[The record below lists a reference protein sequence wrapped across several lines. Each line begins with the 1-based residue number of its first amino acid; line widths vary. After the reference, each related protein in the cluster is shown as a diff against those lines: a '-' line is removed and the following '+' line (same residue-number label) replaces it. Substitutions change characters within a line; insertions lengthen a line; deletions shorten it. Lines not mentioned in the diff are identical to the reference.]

1 MTVEIRFAVVDDIDT
16 RCVMDKSKLYLS
28 HTDEGI
34 VLTREEYAEADTE
47 GPWRFERA
55 NGMLVVMTPAGL
67 EHHETVEPFRNHLGA
82 YAIAHP
88 EIMEHVFQES
98 WTAVQDDTDR
108 LPDIA
113 VYLTGGTGR
122 LPDRVPEL
130 IFEIVSQGVQDRKR
144 DYEEKR
150 SEYERIGV
158 QEYVIVDRFDHRL
171 TVLRLEEATFVETV
185 LQPSDRYSTPLLPG
199 LEIPLSGII

>member
-1 MTVEIRFAVVDDIDT
+1 MG
-16 RCVMDKSKLYLS
+16 KSKLYFS

-34 VLTREEYAEADTE
+34 ELTREEYAEADVE
-47 GPWRFERA
+47 VPWRYERA
-55 NGMLVVMTPAGL
+55 NGRLVIMTPAGL
-67 EHHETVEPFRNHLGA
+67 DHHETVEPFRNHLGA
-82 YAIAHP
+82 YALAHP
-88 EIMEHVFQES
+88 DVIKHVFQES
-98 WTAVQDDTDR
+98 WTAVEDDTDR

-130 IFEIVSQGVQDRKR
+130 IFEIVSQGSKDRKR

-171 TVLRLEEATFVETV
+171 TVLCLEEATFVETV
-185 LQPSDRYSTPLLPG
+185 LQPSDQYSTLLLPG

>member
-1 MTVEIRFAVVDDIDT
+1 
-16 RCVMDKSKLYLS
+16 MDKSKLFLS

-34 VLTREEYAEADTE
+34 ELTREEYAEADTE

-55 NGMLVVMTPAGL
+55 NGRLVVMTPAGL
-67 EHHETVEPFRNHLGA
+67 EHQITVKSFRNHLGA
-82 YAIAHP
+82 YELSHSDTV
-88 EIMEHVFQES
+88 EHVFQEA
-98 WTAVQDDTDR
+98 WTSVEDDSDR

-113 VYLTGGTGR
+113 VYLTGGTGG

-130 IFEIVSQGVQDRKR
+130 IFEIVSRGSKDRKR

-185 LQPSDRYSTPLLPG
+185 LQPSDHYNTPLLPG

>member
-1 MTVEIRFAVVDDIDT
+1 MG
-16 RCVMDKSKLYLS
+16 KSKLYLS

-34 VLTREEYAEADTE
+34 ELTREEYAEADTE
-47 GPWRFERA
+47 GLWRFERA
-55 NGMLVVMTPAGL
+55 NGRLVVMTPPGF
-67 EHHETVEPFRNHLGA
+67 EHHITVESFRDSLVVFKL
-82 YAIAHP
+82 AHP
-88 EIMEHVFQES
+88 DIVEHVFQEA
-98 WTAVQDDTDR
+98 WTSVEDDADR

-113 VYLTGGTGR
+113 VYLTGGTGH

-130 IFEIVSQGVQDRKR
+130 IFEIVSLGSQDRKR

-185 LQPSDRYSTPLLPG
+185 LQPSDRYNTPLLPG

>member
-1 MTVEIRFAVVDDIDT
+1 
-16 RCVMDKSKLYLS
+16 MDKSKLYLS

-34 VLTREEYAEADTE
+34 ELTREEYAEADTE

-55 NGMLVVMTPAGL
+55 NGRLVVMTPAGL
-67 EHHETVEPFRNHLGA
+67 EHQITVKSFRNHLGA
-82 YAIAHP
+82 YELSHSDIV
-88 EIMEHVFQES
+88 EHVFQEA
-98 WTAVQDDTDR
+98 WTSVEDDSDR

-130 IFEIVSQGVQDRKR
+130 IFEIVSRGSKDRKR

-158 QEYVIVDRFDHRL
+158 QEYVIVNRFDHRL

-185 LQPSDRYSTPLLPG
+185 LQPSDRYNTPLLPG

>member
-1 MTVEIRFAVVDDIDT
+1 MEDD
-16 RCVMDKSKLYLS
+16 S
-28 HTDEGI
+28 
-34 VLTREEYAEADTE
+34 
-47 GPWRFERA
+47 
-55 NGMLVVMTPAGL
+55 
-67 EHHETVEPFRNHLGA
+67 
-82 YAIAHP
+82 
-88 EIMEHVFQES
+88 
-98 WTAVQDDTDR
+98 DR

-130 IFEIVSQGVQDRKR
+130 IFEIVSRGSKDRKR

-185 LQPSDRYSTPLLPG
+185 LQPSDRYNTPLLPG

>member
-1 MTVEIRFAVVDDIDT
+1 MG
-16 RCVMDKSKLYLS
+16 KSKLYLS

-34 VLTREEYAEADTE
+34 ELTREEYAEADTE
-47 GPWRFERA
+47 EPWRFERV
-55 NGMLVVMTPAGL
+55 NGRLVVMTPAGL

-82 YAIAHP
+82 YKIAHP
-88 EIMEHVFQES
+88 EIVEHVFQEA
-98 WTAVQDDTDR
+98 WTSVEDDADR

-113 VYLTGGTGR
+113 VYLTGGTGS
-122 LPDRVPEL
+122 LPGRVPEM
-130 IFEIVSQGVQDRKR
+130 IFEIVSQGSQDRKR

-171 TVLRLEEATFVETV
+171 TVLRLEEATFAETV
-185 LQPSDRYSTPLLPG
+185 LQPSDRYNTPLLPG